1 MWRRSSPEEMKG
13 AKGIDKFIAYEIP
26 VEVAAARYG
35 GHFEVVRRD
44 VHDTDDFRVLDFN
57 GNRAFRLFRFF
68 RTRSPDHVRKGGAVA
83 EPLLAESDVSAA

>member
-57 GNRAFRLFRFF
+57 GNRAFRLFRF
-68 RTRSPDHVRKGGAVA
+68 SELGAPIMYERE
-83 EPLLAESDVSAA
+83 EP